1 MDWRLLVNEVTPS
14 SPEVTVEYILLKE
27 GGYSDSPH
35 DPGGQ
40 TIFGIARKFNPKAWE
55 QFDKLL
61 AAGDMDGARD
71 LARRVWLGYG
81 PDGNLYMREWDLERF
96 PQSVS
101 NKLTDI
107 LGPRNRITEAIEILQ
122 KALWSA
128 SGMKLKVDGVYGPRT
143 RALLEA
149 QVATQAGERELLAA
163 LREAIA
169 GVYERLVAQNPEKE
183 PNLSGWTNRSRS

>member
-1 MDWRLLVNEVTPS
+1 MDWRLFVNEMTPS

-40 TIFGIARKFNPKAWE
+40 TIYGISRKFNPKAWANGRPTIE
-55 QFDKLL
+55 D
-61 AAGDMDGARD
+61 ARKI
-71 LARRVWLGYG
+71 WLGYG

-96 PQSVS
+96 PQSVA

-107 LGPRNRITEAIEILQ
+107 LCTRNRITEAIEILQ